1 MSLFSMGLMMKEMW
15 LVISNL
21 YFKSYLNAEWLLKMF
36 KSLMILGNKL
46 WEVTERCVLTILH

>member
-36 KSLMILGNKL
+36 KSLMIQGNKL
-46 WEVTERCVLTILH
+46 WEVT